1 MRNKPA
7 YEELEQRIREL
18 EKAAAEHEQIAQALK
33 ESEERYRLLAENVT
47 DVIWVM
53 DENLKFTYI
62 SPSVQRLS
70 GLTPE
75 ESMEQGSAMHLTP
88 ASLEF
93 ANKVF
98 EEHFMAVLAS
108 PDPDPE
114 PLKVELEAI
123 YKDGVTG
130 WSEVNT
136 SLLRTPEGEFAG
148 LVGVSRDI
156 TQRKRA
162 EEELKRHRD
171 HLEELVAKR
180 TGELS
185 KSNEELQLEI
195 AERGRAEAALRDS
208 EERLELALRGAD
220 LGLWDWK
227 VATGELVVNQRCA
240 EMLGYTLDEVGPHV
254 RWYEE
259 ALHPDEK
266 SGILEGMSAH
276 LRGKVP
282 LFEAEHRLRT
292 KSGDWVWILTRG
304 RVGER
309 AEDGKAVRVTGSNLD
324 ITRRKQAEE
333 QRGRLETELRQSQKM
348 DAIGRLAGGISHD
361 INNLLTAIS
370 VSADLMSMD
379 IVENDPLQQECDE
392 IRKAVEQATAM
403 TSQLLAFSS
412 KQMLEPRVLD
422 RKSVV

>member
-1 MRNKPA
+1 MSDKPT

-18 EKAAAEHEQIAQALK
+18 EDAAAEHEQVEQALK

-75 ESMEQGSAMHLTP
+75 ESMKQGSSMHLTP

-108 PDPDPE
+108 PDTDPE
-114 PLKVELEAI
+114 PLKVELEDI
-123 YKDGVTG
+123 HKDGATG

-156 TQRKRA
+156 TKRKQA

-195 AERGRAEAALRDS
+195 VERRRVEDRIADGRGTVGACIEGCGPGFVG
-208 EERLELALRGAD
+208 LEGCDRGARRQP
-220 LGLWDWK
+220 
-227 VATGELVVNQRCA
+227 A
-240 EMLGYTLDEVGPHV
+240 V
-254 RWYEE
+254 RRD
-259 ALHPDEK
+259 ARVHSRRDRP
-266 SGILEGMSAH
+266 
-276 LRGKVP
+276 P
-282 LFEAEHRLRT
+282 HRL
-292 KSGDWVWILTRG
+292 V
-304 RVGER
+304 
-309 AEDGKAVRVTGSNLD
+309 
-324 ITRRKQAEE
+324 
-333 QRGRLETELRQSQKM
+333 
-348 DAIGRLAGGISHD
+348 
-361 INNLLTAIS
+361 
-370 VSADLMSMD
+370 
-379 IVENDPLQQECDE
+379 
-392 IRKAVEQATAM
+392 
-403 TSQLLAFSS
+403 
-412 KQMLEPRVLD
+412 
-422 RKSVV
+422 

>member
-1 MRNKPA
+1 MSEKPT

-18 EKAAAEHEQIAQALK
+18 EDTAAEHEQIEQALK

-75 ESMEQGSAMHLTP
+75 ESMEQGSSMHLTP
-88 ASLEF
+88 ASLEY

-108 PDPDPE
+108 RDTEPE

-156 TQRKRA
+156 TKRKRA
-162 EEELKRHRD
+162 EEELKQHRD

-180 TGELS
+180 TGELR
-185 KSNEELQLEI
+185 KTNEELQLEI
-195 AERGRAEAALRDS
+195 VERGRVETALRTG
-208 EERLELALRGAD
+208 EELLELALREIGFG
-220 LGLWDWK
+220 LGSYLAGYIWD
-227 VATGELVVNQRCA
+227 
-240 EMLGYTLDEVGPHV
+240 
-254 RWYEE
+254 
-259 ALHPDEK
+259 
-266 SGILEGMSAH
+266 
-276 LRGKVP
+276 
-282 LFEAEHRLRT
+282 
-292 KSGDWVWILTRG
+292 
-304 RVGER
+304 
-309 AEDGKAVRVTGSNLD
+309 VTGNYQMMFLIGIALILVSVLLAAFL
-324 ITRRKQAEE
+324 KAPAEE
-333 QRGRLETELRQSQKM
+333 RS
-348 DAIGRLAGGISHD
+348 
-361 INNLLTAIS
+361 
-370 VSADLMSMD
+370 
-379 IVENDPLQQECDE
+379 
-392 IRKAVEQATAM
+392 
-403 TSQLLAFSS
+403 
-412 KQMLEPRVLD
+412 
-422 RKSVV
+422 